1 MPPFLGGGEMIS
13 DVRLDGFL
21 PNELPWKFE
30 AGTPPI
36 AEAIGLGAA
45 VDYLEAVGL
54 DAIGAHETALVGYAL
69 EKLTAAYDEIRVFG
83 PAPDPVRRSGVI
95 SFAFDGVHPHDV
107 AQVLDQSGICVRAG
121 HHCAKP
127 LMRVLGV
134 AATTRA
140 SLYLY
145 NDESDIDALV
155 GGLATVR
162 KLFSR

>member
-1 MPPFLGGGEMIS
+1 MPPFLGGGEMIRE
-13 DVRLDGFL
+13 VTLDGFT

-45 VDYLEAVGL
+45 VDYLEATGL
-54 DAIGAHETALVGYAL
+54 ERIGAHETALTNYAL
-69 EKLTAAYDEIRVFG
+69 DRLPAAYDEIRIFG
-83 PAPDPVRRSGVI
+83 PAPDPDRRAGVI
-95 SFAFDGVHPHDV
+95 SFAFGEVHPHDV
-107 AQVLDQSGICVRAG
+107 AQVLDQTGVCVRAG

-134 AATTRA
+134 SATTRA

-155 GGLATVR
+155 EGLALVR
-162 KLFSR
+162 KFFS